1 MAIAPRLEQS
11 EFPVSP
17 YADELRRATLSLPF
31 DRKLEPEYVRSHL
44 IHNRTLI
51 RAAVALGML
60 LLVLRAV
67 DQTVTA
73 SWNAA
78 LLGYFGLVIASSA
91 ALTWLAWSQFFERL
105 YLPCAQI
112 VVPLRNAILAAQ
124 IAGIAARGQLD
135 FLMVMPLM
143 LIGPFFF
150 LGLRFRAALISG
162 VLTIGSGG
170 VSAIYFGLALPVA
183 LRAGA
188 LQLAALIA
196 CAIAARQMERCS
208 RTRYVEHR
216 LTAEMAQFDALT
228 GAKNRRIFDEHLT
241 QVWQQAARDCR
252 TLAILLLDVDHFKTY
267 NDHYGH
273 QAGDHA
279 LRQVAQTAQAF
290 IRRPLDIFAR
300 YGGEEFAAV
309 LYDVDGS
316 SAEGIADQMRR
327 AVEALAIEHV
337 ASMTAAAITI
347 SVGVAV
353 IEPTRERNSGGALQL
368 ADQAL
373 YEAKVKGRN
382 RVKLMDET
390 QYRLLVTG
398 AFAKHIAGLPRRT

>member
-1 MAIAPRLEQS
+1 MPIAPQLEES
-11 EFPVSP
+11 EFPLSP
-17 YADELRRATLSLPF
+17 YADELRRATLNRPF
-31 DRKLEPEYVRSHL
+31 DRKLEPEYVRSQL
-44 IHNRTLI
+44 IHGRTLI
-51 RAAVALGML
+51 RTALALGML
-60 LLVLRAV
+60 LLVSRGV
-67 DQTVTA
+67 EQTVTA

-78 LLGYFGLVIASSA
+78 LLGYFGFVVASSA
-91 ALTWLAWSQFFERL
+91 VLIWLAWRQSFERL

-112 VVPLRNAILAAQ
+112 IVPLRNAVLAAQ

-170 VSAIYFGLALPVA
+170 VFAIYFGLALPVA

-196 CAIAARQMERCS
+196 CAIAARQMEKGS
-208 RTRYVEHR
+208 RIRYAEHR
-216 LTAEMAQFDALT
+216 LTAEMAQCDALT

-241 QVWQQAARDCR
+241 QVWRQAARDCR
-252 TLAILLLDVDHFKTY
+252 SLAILLLDVDHFKTY

-279 LRQVAQTAQAF
+279 LRQVAQTTQAF

-300 YGGEEFAAV
+300 YGGEEFAAI

-327 AVEALAIEHV
+327 AVEALGIEHL
-337 ASMTAAAITI
+337 ASRTSTAITI

-390 QYRLLVTG
+390 HYRLLVTG
-398 AFAKHIAGLPRRT
+398 AFAKHIDGLPRQA

>member
-1 MAIAPRLEQS
+1 MAIVPRLEQS
-11 EFPVSP
+11 EFSALS
-17 YADELRRATLSLPF
+17 YAEELRRAALRLPF
-31 DRKLEPEYVRSHL
+31 DPKLEPEYVRSHL
-44 IHNRTLI
+44 KHNRTLI
-51 RAAVALGML
+51 RAAVAFAML
-60 LLVLRAV
+60 LLVLRGV
-67 DQTVTA
+67 NQTVTA
-73 SWNAA
+73 SWVAA
-78 LLGYFGLVIASSA
+78 PVGYFGFVFAGSA
-91 ALTWLAWSQFFERL
+91 VLAWLAWSQSFEQL
-105 YLPCAQI
+105 YLPYAQI
-112 VVPLRNAILAAQ
+112 LVPLRNAIVAIQ

-135 FLMVMPLM
+135 ILMVLPLM
-143 LIGPFFF
+143 LVGPFFF

-162 VLTIGSGG
+162 VLTVGSAG
-170 VSAIYFGLALPVA
+170 VAAICFGLAQPVV

-188 LQLAALIA
+188 LQLVTLAG
-196 CAIAARQMERCS
+196 CAIAARQMEKCS
-208 RTRYVEHR
+208 RARYAEYR
-216 LTAEMAQFDALT
+216 LMAELAELDALT

-241 QVWQQAARDCR
+241 EVWREAASSSR
-252 TLAILLLDVDHFKTY
+252 TVAILLLDVDHFKTY

-279 LRQVAQTAQAF
+279 LRQVAQTAQGF

-309 LYDVDGS
+309 LYDIDGS

-327 AVEALAIEHV
+327 AVEALGIEHL
-337 ASMTAAAITI
+337 ASRTAVAITI

-353 IEPTRERNSGGALQL
+353 LKPTRERNSGGALQL

-382 RVKLMDET
+382 QVKVMDET

-398 AFAKHIAGLPRRT
+398 AFAKHKCA

>member
-11 EFPVSP
+11 DIPDSP
-17 YADELRRATLSLPF
+17 YADELRRVTLSVPF

-44 IHNRTLI
+44 IHSRTLI
-51 RAAVALGML
+51 RAAVVLGML
-60 LLVLRAV
+60 LLVLRGV
-67 DQTVTA
+67 DQTVKA

-78 LLGYFGLVIASSA
+78 LLGYFGLVVASSA
-91 ALTWLAWSQFFERL
+91 VLTGLAWSRSFERL

-124 IAGIAARGQLD
+124 IAAVAARGELD
-135 FLMVMPLM
+135 FLMVMPLTM
-143 LIGPFFF
+143 IGPFFF
-150 LGLRFRAALISG
+150 LGLGFRAALVSG
-162 VLTIGSGG
+162 VLTIVSGG

-183 LRAGA
+183 LHAGA
-188 LQLAALIA
+188 LQLAALVA
-196 CAIAARQMERCS
+196 CAIAARQMEKRT
-208 RTRYVEHR
+208 RTRYLEHR
-216 LTAEMAQFDALT
+216 LTEEMAQFDALT
-228 GAKNRRIFDEHLT
+228 GAKNRRIFDAHLA
-241 QVWQQAARDCR
+241 QVWQQAVRDGR

-290 IRRPLDIFAR
+290 IRRPVDIFAR

-309 LYDVDGS
+309 LYDVDGR
-316 SAEGIADQMRR
+316 SAEGIAHQMRR
-327 AVEALAIEHV
+327 AVEALAIEHL
-337 ASMTAAAITI
+337 ASRTAVAITI

-382 RVKLMDET
+382 RVELMDET

-398 AFAKHIAGLPRRT
+398 AFTRHIAGLPRRA

>member
-1 MAIAPRLEQS
+1 MAIAPPLEQS

-17 YADELRRATLSLPF
+17 YADELRRATLGLPF
-31 DRKLEPEYVRSHL
+31 DPKLEPEYVRSHL
-44 IHNRTLI
+44 THSRTLI
-51 RAAVALGML
+51 RAAVSLGML
-60 LLVLRAV
+60 LLVLRGV
-67 DQTVTA
+67 DQTATA

-78 LLGYFGLVIASSA
+78 LLGYFSLVAASSTV
-91 ALTWLAWSQFFERL
+91 LTWLAWSQSFERF

-112 VVPLRNAILAAQ
+112 IVPLRNAILAAQ
-124 IAGIAARGQLD
+124 IAGIAARGQQD
-135 FLMVMPLM
+135 FLMLMPLM

-196 CAIAARQMERCS
+196 CAIAARQMDKSS

-216 LTAEMAQFDALT
+216 LTAEMAQLDALT

-252 TLAILLLDVDHFKTY
+252 PLAILLLDVDHFKTY
-267 NDHYGH
+267 NDRYGH
-273 QAGDHA
+273 QAGDDA
-279 LRQVAQTAQAF
+279 LRQIARTAQAF
-290 IRRPLDIFAR
+290 FRRPLDIFAR

-309 LYDVDGS
+309 LYDVDES

-327 AVEALAIEHV
+327 AVEALAIEHLG
-337 ASMTAAAITI
+337 SRTAMAITI

-382 RVKLMDET
+382 QVKVMDET

-398 AFAKHIAGLPRRT
+398 AFAKHKCA

>member
-11 EFPVSP
+11 EFS
-17 YADELRRATLSLPF
+17 ALSHAEKLQRATLSLPF
-31 DRKLEPEYVRSHL
+31 APKLESEYVRSHL
-44 IHNRTLI
+44 KHHRALI
-51 RAAVALGML
+51 RAAASFSML
-60 LLVLRAV
+60 LLVLRGV

-73 SWNAA
+73 SWIAA
-78 LLGYFGLVIASSA
+78 PLGYFGLVFVSSSL
-91 ALTWLAWSQFFERL
+91 LTWLAWSQSFERL
-105 YLPCAQI
+105 YLPYAQI
-112 VVPLRNAILAAQ
+112 VVPLRNAIMAVQ

-135 FLMVMPLM
+135 ILMVMPLM

-150 LGLRFRAALISG
+150 LGLRFRTALISG
-162 VLTIGSGG
+162 VLTVSSAG
-170 VSAIYFGLALPVA
+170 VSAIYFGLALPVV

-188 LQLAALIA
+188 LQLVALIA
-196 CAIAARQMERCS
+196 CAIAARQMEKCS
-208 RTRYVEHR
+208 RIRYVEHR
-216 LTAEMAQFDALT
+216 LTAEMAQYDALT

-241 QVWQQAARDCR
+241 QVWQQATRDRR

-316 SAEGIADQMRR
+316 SAEDIADQMRR
-327 AVEALAIEHV
+327 AVEALGIEHL
-337 ASMTAAAITI
+337 ASRTAVAITI

-353 IEPTRERNSGGALQL
+353 IEPTRDRNSVGALQL

-373 YEAKVKGRN
+373 YEAKLKGRN
-382 RVKLMDET
+382 QVKLMDER

-398 AFAKHIAGLPRRT
+398 AFTKHKCA